1 MDPPR
6 EISWEFKSPPSPY
19 NVNFQKLFTHYVN
32 YDIIIILSECRM
44 SGWLRRLFAKQLAR
58 NGLQVRILCTALRYI
73 VVEYVDTDDDG
84 KICNF
89 LWRQ

>member
-1 MDPPR
+1 
-6 EISWEFKSPPSPY
+6 
-19 NVNFQKLFTHYVN
+19 
-32 YDIIIILSECRM
+32 M

-58 NGLQVRILCTALRYI
+58 NGLQVQILCTALRYI